1 MLSAKWNSND
11 SDAKEEA
18 KYQMSKTNPNTT
30 KENPKN
36 IHDDAQTTTR
46 LWRSL
51 NTFSKRAECQETKL
65 QSLNAERNTDDGYHH
80 SQTGNYILYSSN
92 NTTKK

>member
-46 LWRSL
+46 
-51 NTFSKRAECQETKL
+51 
-65 QSLNAERNTDDGYHH
+65 
-80 SQTGNYILYSSN
+80 
-92 NTTKK
+92 